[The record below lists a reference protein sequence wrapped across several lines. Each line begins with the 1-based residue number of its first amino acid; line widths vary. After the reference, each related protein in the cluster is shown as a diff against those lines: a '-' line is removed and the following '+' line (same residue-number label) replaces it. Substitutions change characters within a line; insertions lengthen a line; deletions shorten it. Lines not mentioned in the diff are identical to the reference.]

1 VLSGKVLSDDFFH
14 AAATAHDKNDHI
26 LYQQKSGMLFYDAD
40 GKKPG
45 ADPVLFAVLDNH
57 AKIDAGD
64 FVIV

>member
-45 ADPVLFAVLDNH
+45 ADRCCSRYWTTTRRSTRATL
-57 AKIDAGD
+57 
-64 FVIV
+64 